1 MIDFKKLDDKNK
13 NIINMYTTARQFK
26 NAINDNEKIVL
37 KTDRVINKVYPYIVN
52 KSFACE
58 IYLKLIIKNND
69 ESYNKIHTLK
79 DLYIKSNIKK
89 DFEKYIMDNVL
100 KNNINYDLEKL
111 NNDLQSISNAFV
123 EWRYI
128 FENKDLCI
136 SVGFFN
142 LFCDYLDRYCLNL
155 IRENSNID
163 MDIYTC
169 I

>member
-1 MIDFKKLDDKNK
+1 MIDFKKIDDKTK

-58 IYLKLIIKNND
+58 IYLKLIIKYND

-79 DLYIKSNIKK
+79 ELYIKSNIKK

-100 KNNINYDLEKL
+100 KNNIKYDLENL
-111 NNDLQSISNAFV
+111 NDDLQSISNAFV
-123 EWRYI
+123 ELRYI

-136 SVGFFN
+136 SVGFLN
-142 LFCDYLDRYCLNL
+142 LFCDYLDKYCLNL

-163 MDIYTC
+163 MNIYTC